1 MEKLLAEAHRKFQA
15 GFAASQ
21 QGHASAHE
29 CAQDGAEDAA
39 GPRPPSGRA
48 SQSSRSL
55 LPSPFAPRDGLGRL
69 SAAAAPPPRCSSV
82 LGLRSSERETD
93 GRLRRSV
100 SPGQLSLDYVD
111 LECLLQDKMR
121 ELNVQM
127 PKAKSSRGKHLGDL
141 TPSSSASPTKG
152 DGETA
157 EFALRVK
164 EAAFLF
170 RLCQQEIKLQVNIS
184 CPERSRLIDKALD
197 FWSSV
202 LDCLV
207 MPLDNVREQAVTL
220 RRKLERERALLSD
233 VAHSLGAW
241 SKDASHLL
249 DASVWHQL
257 PPQEARVV
265 ADLRAQLRAFALRS
279 CYASATRSSARSP
292 SPPLLSRASTS
303 RQSKSRPV
311 SRRCADEAD
320 QDKREEATE
329 TEGAVDGDEGLTR
342 RGQEICGMVRL
353 VLEGLSAA
361 CRAAVQ
367 LQQDKEDLE
376 RDLELQTQE
385 AKDAQTLARNSH
397 AAEQRA
403 LQQQLDD
410 ALCSHAAQ
418 RQAAQEEL
426 AAAQAACTASETLN
440 TQLQQQVATLTE
452 SVREL
457 EERAAAAAAEGAA
470 RVDALGAEVAAA
482 AAGRAAA
489 EEQLREHE
497 RLAAEERAC
506 EQGKLTA
513 ALRELDGVRDQLAR
527 FTQDGVI
534 LTPRPAWN
542 ASEDEEGG
550 IGGGEGG
557 MSSVLRAAAL
567 QQRLAA
573 GKEKIGELEEQV
585 AALSMQLR
593 ETAAAR
599 DLQSSL
605 RLAAEEAQQKS
616 AAELLALQE
625 RPRAEASCGC
635 PEPPED
641 RQVVMVE
648 LQEYLITY
656 LSKRFGLQGHMAS
669 WEVEKMTKDLGWIM
683 EQPVRCSVQS

>member
-1 MEKLLAEAHRKFQA
+1 VGASGPGRGVGVPRITMNRIPALEPTLSLGRTADRRQSLSGSFDGAGMEKLLAEAHRKFQA

-497 RLAAEERAC
+497 
-506 EQGKLTA
+506 
-513 ALRELDGVRDQLAR
+513 V
-527 FTQDGVI
+527 
-534 LTPRPAWN
+534 P
-542 ASEDEEGG
+542 
-550 IGGGEGG
+550 
-557 MSSVLRAAAL
+557 
-567 QQRLAA
+567 
-573 GKEKIGELEEQV
+573 
-585 AALSMQLR
+585 
-593 ETAAAR
+593 
-599 DLQSSL
+599 
-605 RLAAEEAQQKS
+605 
-616 AAELLALQE
+616 
-625 RPRAEASCGC
+625 SCGGVFC
-635 PEPPED
+635 AWIICESSTCE
-641 RQVVMVE
+641 RVRTRSVCCVCCVLCVCVCLHNHMYVCTF
-648 LQEYLITY
+648 LVSASGRGASLCGFVCTY
-656 LSKRFGLQGHMAS
+656 AHIHTLERMYPCTHTHM
-669 WEVEKMTKDLGWIM
+669 
-683 EQPVRCSVQS
+683 